1 MRHLRQQSVEP
12 AVVRLA
18 PEPCFYGVGGSARA
32 LRLEQQVNIE
42 TVTSIGRD
50 SAGGSVRLLDEPFFF
65 ETGQNVAHGCRRRN
79 GFPRDDELTY
89 QRSQDAS
96 RTVVCFHLVS
106 G

>member
-1 MRHLRQQSVEP
+1 MRHLRQQRVEP

-42 TVTSIGRD
+42 TVTAVGRD
-50 SAGGSVRLLDEPFFF
+50 AAGGSVRLLDEPFFF
-65 ETGQNVAHGCRRRN
+65 ETRQNVAHGRRRHSEPSCRHKYIRRN

-89 QRSQDAS
+89 QR
-96 RTVVCFHLVS
+96 
-106 G
+106 